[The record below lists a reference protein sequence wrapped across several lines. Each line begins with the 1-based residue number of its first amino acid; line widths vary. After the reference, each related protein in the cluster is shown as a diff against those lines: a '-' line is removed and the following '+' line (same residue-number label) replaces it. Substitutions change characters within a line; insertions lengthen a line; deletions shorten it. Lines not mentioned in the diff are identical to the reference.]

1 MLGRL
6 LILTGL
12 LLTFSG
18 RLSFAQEGHVY
29 KLDVSGKGLRPQYST
44 VKGWGGKNLKGDV
57 IRANSY
63 YFEYNGKPM
72 SIVAGEFQPQRY
84 PESEWEDAII
94 KMKAA
99 GLNTISSYIYWTLI
113 EPEPGKFDFTGRNN
127 IRRYAELC
135 KKHGMRIFLRPGPF
149 NNSEILIGGLPAW
162 FYGKPC
168 TERSNQKAY
177 LNYVKRY
184 YTKLAEQLKGYFW
197 DQGGNIIAVQ
207 PENELGLAPDS
218 WNTLFQGGVDDGY
231 KGPKGNEYTEEYYN
245 LYKIAHEAGMLSP
258 IYTVT
263 SWGATGPLPTKRFMP
278 TYGGYMYLGPPG
290 EKNSPLTLFSSQ
302 GNQFIGKVPV
312 GFCEIGTG
320 SPDREDFRPNPPEAS
335 YLSTAMGLFGGTP
348 TTFMGYYMFHGGSD
362 PMHPVYGFMPKF
374 YGLPL
379 ISYDFNAPIGEYGN
393 IRSSYYFL
401 RPFNLF
407 LQNFVDEYADGEV
420 VKQSDPVTNP
430 EDDRLRVIAKSN
442 NDSGFIFAMNYGNIH
457 PLSDKNNIHFEITTS
472 EGNLEFPKYESLN
485 IKSGDFA
492 IIPFNLKLSNGVKLV
507 YATAWP
513 FIKIIRNGEQWIFF
527 HDISGCNAEFKLE
540 TKNLINVEINGGSKV
555 GEDTWSL
562 KAGRNSEIIITGKNK
577 EKSHL
582 VLLTEGDA
590 EHITEINRKNKKMLV
605 LSGQPALEDG
615 KDYKIC
621 SLGKNKITFDLFPS
635 SEKIEADGQTLKGV
649 EDGLFDRFT
658 FETAPRKLKY
668 SVDSVNEEKT
678 VVRMDKAE
686 FKGLNNIY
694 MSVDYDG
701 NICRLFDISKGLLI
715 GDSYYK
721 GKPWNL
727 SLKRFEKQLN
737 GDGVMLR
744 IAPRL
749 EGAKEETTQNGI
761 LLDLNQ
767 ITASNKLH
775 IKKVDL
781 IPEYKFTFKLF

>member
-6 LILTGL
+6 IIYIGLILIFCGRSL
-12 LLTFSG
+12 L
-18 RLSFAQEGHVY
+18 AQEEHLY
-29 KLDVSGKGLRPQYST
+29 KLDVASKGLKPQHEY
-44 VKGWGGKNLKGDV
+44 VKGWGGKNPKGDV

-63 YFEYNGKPM
+63 YFEYNEHPM

-99 GLNTISSYIYWTLI
+99 GLNTISSYIYWTFI
-113 EPEPGKFDFTGRNN
+113 EPEPGKFNFTGRNN
-127 IRRYAELC
+127 IKRFAELC
-135 KKHGMRIFLRPGPF
+135 KKHNMRIFLRPGPF

-197 DQGGNIIAVQ
+197 EQGGNIIAVQ

-231 KGPKGNEYTEEYYN
+231 NGPTGSGYTEEYYN
-245 LYKIAHEAGMLSP
+245 LYNIAHYAGMLSP

-263 SWGATGPLPTKRFMP
+263 SWGATGPLPTKKFMP

-290 EKNSPLTLFSSQ
+290 DKNSSLTLFSDQGSQ
-302 GNQFIGKVPV
+302 FLGKVPV

-320 SPDREDFRPNPPEAS
+320 SPDRDDFRPNPSKES

-348 TTFMGYYMFHGGSD
+348 TTFVGYYMFHGGSN
-362 PMHPVYGFMPKF
+362 PMHSVYGFVPKF

-407 LQNFVDEYADGEV
+407 LQNFVDEYADGEE
-420 VKQSDPVTNP
+420 VKQLNPVNNP
-430 EDDRLRVIAKSN
+430 EDDSLRVIAKSN

-472 EGNLEFPKYESLN
+472 KGIIDFPKYTNLN
-485 IKSGDFA
+485 MKSGAFA
-492 IIPFNLKLSNGVKLV
+492 IIPFNLKLSNGVKLI

-513 FIKIIRNGEQWIFF
+513 FIKIKRNGEQWIFF
-527 HDISGCNAEFKLE
+527 HNISGCNAEFKLAKE
-540 TKNLINVEINGGSKV
+540 NLADVVIRGGQEV
-555 GEDTWSL
+555 GDDTWSL
-562 KAGRNSEIIITGKNK
+562 KASRNSEIIITGKNK
-577 EKSHL
+577 KKTHL
-582 VLLTEGDA
+582 VLLSEDDG
-590 EHITEINRKNKKMLV
+590 EHITEINSKNKNFLV
-605 LSGQPALEDG
+605 LSDQPVLEDG

-621 SLGKNKITFDLFPS
+621 SLGKNKFTFDVFPA
-635 SEKIEADGQTLKGV
+635 SERIESDGHIFNGSN
-649 EDGLFDRFT
+649 DGLFDKFNYEST
-658 FETAPRKLKY
+658 PIKLNY

-678 VVRMDKAE
+678 VVRMNTAE
-686 FKGLNNIY
+686 FNGLNNIY
-694 MSVDYDG
+694 MSVNYEG
-701 NICRLFDISKGLLI
+701 NICRLFDINKGLLI
-715 GDSYYK
+715 GDNYFK
-721 GKPWNL
+721 GKPWEL
-727 SLKRFEKQLN
+727 SLKRFEKQLK
-737 GDGVMLR
+737 GDGLMLR

-749 EGAKEETTQNGI
+749 KGAKETTTQNGI
-761 LLDLNQ
+761 LLNLDQ
-767 ITASNKLH
+767 IITSDKLH
-775 IKKVDL
+775 IKKVNL
-781 IPEYKFTFKLF
+781 IPEYKFNFKIF